1 MHDIESDLITK
12 IDRCKGCSRDEKIE
26 ENSCQYWIRIN
37 NNINTVPDMLI
48 GKNNNIIKAATNQL
62 IEYMRTKELM
72 KNEQKLIGLKT
83 LEGLEIELIRKQ
95 KIRENISQ
103 ELVEVLR
110 RNILRDKNKYTIY
123 TDGAA
128 NKRNEEEETDKNMG
142 IGWVQITEAQNWSEE
157 EVALGVKG
165 WPTST
170 TAEMLAIWAAILTI
184 PKGKKLVIFTDSN
197 AAIRNISKGL
207 AYIDRNEVLK
217 KKNALWVLKI
227 IDIVKTKNIQIEWVK
242 VKSHSKNRWN
252 DKADSLAK
260 KGTLSKKII
269 FPEEVSHEEIEY
281 CLEWENKRIDIPA
294 RLLCKIVTNARLGV
308 EWKETIAIKNIEPEE
323 ELTIYDWTYFWR
335 RLNSS
340 KGVHCLTRRSSTR
353 RSAFMKCILDKLPTL
368 EELNRRRPDIY
379 TTAECQVCQSKVKE
393 TQEHLASCKGQAN
406 LWKRIQ
412 KVSIATAWNSLKE
425 EEKIRVPP

>member
-1 MHDIESDLITK
+1 
-12 IDRCKGCSRDEKIE
+12 
-26 ENSCQYWIRIN
+26 
-37 NNINTVPDMLI
+37 
-48 GKNNNIIKAATNQL
+48 
-62 IEYMRTKELM
+62 
-72 KNEQKLIGLKT
+72 
-83 LEGLEIELIRKQ
+83 
-95 KIRENISQ
+95 
-103 ELVEVLR
+103 
-110 RNILRDKNKYTIY
+110 
-123 TDGAA
+123 
-128 NKRNEEEETDKNMG
+128 
-142 IGWVQITEAQNWSEE
+142 
-157 EVALGVKG
+157 
-165 WPTST
+165 
-170 TAEMLAIWAAILTI
+170 MLAIWAAILTI

-207 AYIDRNEVLK
+207 AYIDRNKVLK

-260 KGTLSKKII
+260 KETLSKKII

-323 ELTIYDWTYFWR
+323 ELMIYDWTYFWR

-368 EELNRRRPDIY
+368 KELNRRRPDIY
-379 TTAECQVCQSKVKE
+379 TTAKCQVCQSKVKE

-406 LWKRIQ
+406 L
-412 KVSIATAWNSLKE
+412 
-425 EEKIRVPP
+425 